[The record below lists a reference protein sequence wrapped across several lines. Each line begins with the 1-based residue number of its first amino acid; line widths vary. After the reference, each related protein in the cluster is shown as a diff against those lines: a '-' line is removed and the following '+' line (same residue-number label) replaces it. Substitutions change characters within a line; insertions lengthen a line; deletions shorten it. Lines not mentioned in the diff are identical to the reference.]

1 MLTVDPRVLA
11 RETVTRVVEQT
22 DLGTAPSG
30 ANARDLLRE
39 TLYAERRRLERAPD
53 ASALAFFART
63 RRELERAD
71 DAEAR
76 ALLRAVVG
84 RYVDDIA
91 GHFDRR
97 FHAVATQVVPRALG
111 LMLGGA
117 EGAITGG
124 FNPESFAS
132 RLVVSGETDAL
143 RRVSALGPVLFAGT
157 HASYLDP
164 LVAGWALHRL
174 GLPPFASAAARPLF
188 EHPLIGP
195 FVRRLGCYSVD
206 ESKTAAPLYRETLKA
221 YATLVLEHGGGDLV
235 FPGGVRSIS
244 GALEGRPKL
253 GLLGTAL
260 PALRTLALRG
270 GAPPRVYV
278 VPCTISWPQVL
289 EAETRVERWL
299 EDALG
304 ARHVP
309 RDDEFATT
317 RRWFS
322 FMRGL
327 ASADQRIHVVVGR
340 PLDPFGNDVELGG
353 GGGELGGSLDPCGRA
368 IEASRYLLDGGAL
381 TVDPPRD
388 AEYTR
393 MLADRV
399 AAAWRQGVVPLA
411 THVVA
416 YAVFERLWRDGRAR
430 DLTRFLTDV
439 APDAAVDEVIVL
451 EDVARL
457 LEELRKLAATGAI
470 QPPFDDEA
478 KVALARAMRTF
489 ATYHERPVLER
500 QDGRLHVG
508 DPSLLAYY
516 RNRLDGYGLLGAPS
530 RVTRAIA
537 SATREV
543 AR

>member
-1 MLTVDPRVLA
+1 VLTVDPRELA

-53 ASALAFFART
+53 AAAHAFFTRT
-63 RRELERAD
+63 RRDLERAD

-97 FHAVATQVVPRALG
+97 FHALATQVVPRALG

-117 EGAITGG
+117 EGAISGG
-124 FNPESFAS
+124 FGADTFAS
-132 RLVVSGETDAL
+132 RLVVSGETEAL
-143 RRVSALGPVLFAGT
+143 RRVAALGPVLFAGT

-235 FPGGVRSIS
+235 FPGGVRSAS
-244 GALEGRPKL
+244 GAVEGRPKL

-270 GAPPRVYV
+270 GPPARVFV

-309 RDDEFATT
+309 RGDEFATT

-327 ASADQRIHVVVGR
+327 AAADLRIHVVVGR
-340 PLDPFGNDVELGG
+340 PLDPFGNDVDIE
-353 GGGELGGSLDPCGRA
+353 GEGGGSLDPRGRP
-368 IEASRYLLDGGAL
+368 IEASRYLLAGGAL

-393 MLADRV
+393 MLAERV

-439 APDAAVDEVIVL
+439 APDAMVDEAIV
-451 EDVARL
+451 EADVAKL
-457 LEELRKLAATGAI
+457 LEELHKLAAAGTL
-470 QPPFDDEA
+470 QPPVDDEA
-478 KVALARAMRTF
+478 KVAIARAMRTF

-500 QDGRLHVG
+500 EEGRLRVG

-530 RVTRAIA
+530 RVTRA
-537 SATREV
+537 SSMGMREV
-543 AR
+543 VR

>member
-1 MLTVDPRVLA
+1 VLTVDPRVLA

-53 ASALAFFART
+53 AAALAFFTRT

-97 FHAVATQVVPRALG
+97 FHALATEVVPRALG

-117 EGAITGG
+117 EGALSGG
-124 FNPESFAS
+124 FRPDTFAS
-132 RLVVSGETDAL
+132 RLVVSGETEAL

-235 FPGGVRSIS
+235 FPGGVRSAS
-244 GALEGRPKL
+244 GAVEGRPKL

-270 GAPPRVYV
+270 GPPARVFV

-327 ASADQRIHVVVGR
+327 ASADLRIHVVVGR
-340 PLDPFGNDVELGG
+340 PLDPFGNDVDVSGDV
-353 GGGELGGSLDPCGRA
+353 GGSLDPRGRP
-368 IEASRYLLDGGAL
+368 IEASRYLLAGGAL

-393 MLADRV
+393 MLAERV

-416 YAVFERLWRDGRAR
+416 FAVFERLWRDGRAR

-439 APDAAVDEVIVL
+439 APDASVDEVIV
-451 EDVARL
+451 EADVAKL
-457 LEELRKLAATGAI
+457 LEELRKLAGAGVL
-470 QPPFDDEA
+470 QPPVDDEA
-478 KVALARAMRTF
+478 KVAIARAMRTF

-500 QDGRLHVG
+500 EGGRLRVG

-516 RNRLDGYGLLGAPS
+516 RNRLDGYGLLGVPA
-530 RVTRAIA
+530 RVTNVA
-537 SATREV
+537 STGTREV
-543 AR
+543 VR